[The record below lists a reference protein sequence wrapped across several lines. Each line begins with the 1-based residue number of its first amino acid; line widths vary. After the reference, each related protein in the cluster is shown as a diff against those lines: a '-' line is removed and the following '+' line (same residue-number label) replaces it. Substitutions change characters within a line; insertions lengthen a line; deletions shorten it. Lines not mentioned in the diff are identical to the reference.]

1 LRTVASIRPFRFLHT
16 GDLHLDSAFTGVS
29 ATAPPDVTHVLRDAT
44 LSAWQRVVDL
54 ALAQGVDFVVV
65 AGDVFEQANRTL
77 LAQIR
82 FRDGL
87 AQLGDSGV
95 SSFVVTGNHDP
106 LSGWEPT
113 VAWPAAAHR
122 FGADGVTAQPVVR
135 DGQEIARV
143 YGISYAVRD
152 VRDNLARRFR
162 RDADAP
168 YAIGLLHA
176 NVGSQPG
183 HMAYA
188 PCSLADLRASGIDY
202 WALGHVHKPA
212 ILSAADPTVVYC
224 GNPQGRDPGE
234 MEPRGCYVVTVDAAG
249 RAHPAFHPTDVVRWQ
264 LLEVPIDALSG
275 EESLVVA
282 VAEAVDAAR
291 SAARRSVVARVAL
304 TGRGALHASL
314 RRSGLLAQVR
324 QLAQERLSGG
334 RDFAW
339 IEALRDET
347 RPVLDPAGI
356 GAPGTFVGELIT
368 EAAAAREAIAVG
380 PGADEARE
388 GSALAWDEVLDE
400 LYAHQRVRRVLDGR
414 RPDSRRVGELLADGE
429 RLTIDRLASEP

>member
-16 GDLHLDSAFTGVS
+16 GDLHLDSAFAGVS
-29 ATAPPDVTHVLRDAT
+29 AMAPPEVTRVLRDAT

-54 ALAQGVDFVVV
+54 ALAEGVDFVVV

-87 AQLGDSGV
+87 AQLGDSGIR
-95 SSFVVTGNHDP
+95 SLVVTGNHDP
-106 LSGWEPT
+106 LSGWEPA

-122 FGADGVTAQPVVR
+122 FGADEVTAEPIRR
-135 DGQEIARV
+135 DGEEIARV
-143 YGISYAVRD
+143 YGISYGVRD

-162 RDADAP
+162 REAEPP

-183 HMAYA
+183 HLAYA
-188 PCSLADLRASGIDY
+188 PCTLADLRASGMDY

-249 RAHPAFHPTDVVRWQ
+249 RAHPTFHPTDVVRWQ
-264 LLEVPIDALSG
+264 LLEVAIDALSG

-282 VAEAVDAAR
+282 IAEAVDLAR
-291 SAARRSVVARVAL
+291 SAAGRSIVARVAL
-304 TGRGALHASL
+304 IGHGMLHASL
-314 RRSGLLAQVR
+314 RRGGLLAQVR
-324 QLAQERLSGG
+324 QLAQERLAGG
-334 RDFAW
+334 PTFAW

-347 RPVLDPAGI
+347 RPMLDSAGV
-356 GAPGTFVGELIT
+356 GAPGTFLGELIT
-368 EAAAAREAIAVG
+368 EAAAARDAVA
-380 PGADEARE
+380 GAAGDDSGDGR
-388 GSALAWDEVLDE
+388 GLAWDEVLDE
-400 LYAHQRVRRVLDGR
+400 LYAHPRVRRVLDGR
-414 RPDSRRVGELLADGE
+414 RPDSGRVAELLADGE
-429 RLTIDRLASEP
+429 RLAVDRLASEP